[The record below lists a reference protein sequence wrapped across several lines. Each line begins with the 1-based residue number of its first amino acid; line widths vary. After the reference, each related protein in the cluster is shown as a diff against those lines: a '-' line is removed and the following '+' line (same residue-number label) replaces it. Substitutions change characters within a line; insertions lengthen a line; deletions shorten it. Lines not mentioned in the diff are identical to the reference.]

1 VAADNWGEAS
11 ATEASPSAV
20 DVLPCCVNCG
30 RSEESCLALEMPGV
44 EALFVCVAC
53 LPPCNRVLRAA
64 SRAGWLRRDASEAD
78 GARFAGAGPSDTT
91 VPEATVCV
99 SCDGPVTREA
109 GAGLFQM
116 PGSDPL
122 WACVSCQPRAGRFLV
137 AASRAGW
144 FRVAG

>member
-1 VAADNWGEAS
+1 VAADGWGEGS
-11 ATEASPSAV
+11 ATEAQPPAPTAAPS
-20 DVLPCCVNCG
+20 CVSCG
-30 RSEESCLALEMPGV
+30 RSEESCLTFEMSGV

-53 LPPCNRVLRAA
+53 LGLCNRVMGAA
-64 SRAGWLRRDASEAD
+64 SRAGWLRHDTSGAD
-78 GARFAGAGPSDTT
+78 GARFAGAGPSDIA
-91 VPEATVCV
+91 VPEGTLCV
-99 SCDGPVTREA
+99 SCDGPVTKED